1 MKNRRSVNYLMVT
14 IFFMSLLLHGCILPK
29 VEEEVL
35 PVVST
40 DEITD
45 VSETLAVFRG
55 TLMSNGGSVWVNRG
69 ACYSN
74 IVPEPDLKGEYAWAD
89 VGDHIGT
96 FTTLIENLTPDTK
109 YYARAYA
116 INDAGAA
123 YGSVLEFT
131 TTGSVTGNIAFNT
144 GLTYGSVNDN
154 DGNTYKTIDIGDQT
168 WMAENLKTTK
178 YNDGTDIPI
187 VTDTSTWVN
196 LSTPAYCWYLND
208 GEKYK
213 NVYGALYNWHSV
225 STGKLCPAGWHV
237 PDDTEWE
244 TLATFSGGESVAG
257 KQLKEASLTH
267 WVITEDAI
275 NNNSGF
281 TALPGGTRWGVLPEP
296 VRYFSDMG
304 YIGYFWSS
312 TEVTNPDSVYLDV
325 YARTF
330 EGSSQECERMSFS
343 KSQGVSVRCIKD

>member
-1 MKNRRSVNYLMVT
+1 MKKHR
-14 IFFMSLLLHGCILPK
+14 IFNFLLVIIFIMSSFLHGCILPK

-40 DEITD
+40 NDITD
-45 VSETLAVFRG
+45 ISETLAVFKG
-55 TLMSNGGSVWVNRG
+55 TLMSNGGSLWVNRG

-74 IVPEPDLKGEYAWAD
+74 TVPEPDLKGEYAWAD
-89 VGDHIGT
+89 IGSHTGT
-96 FTTLIENLTPDTK
+96 FSVLIENLTPGTK

-116 INDAGAA
+116 NNDAGAA
-123 YGSVLEFT
+123 YGDVLEFT
-131 TTGSVTGNIAFNT
+131 TTGSITGDIVFNT
-144 GLTYGSVNDN
+144 GLTYGSLSDN

-178 YNDGTDIPI
+178 YNDGTDIPM
-187 VTDTSTWVN
+187 VSDTSTWVN
-196 LSTPAYCWYLND
+196 LSTPAYSWYLND
-208 GEKYK
+208 GGKYK
-213 NVYGALYNWHSV
+213 NVYGALYNWHV
-225 STGKLCPAGWHV
+225 VNTGMLCPAGWHV
-237 PDDTEWE
+237 PDDAEWE
-244 TLATFSGGESVAG
+244 TLVAFTGGESVAG
-257 KQLKEASLTH
+257 KQLKETSLTH
-267 WVITEDAI
+267 WVITEDSI

-304 YIGYFWSS
+304 YTGYFWSA
-312 TEVTNPDSVYLDV
+312 TEITNPDPVYLNV

-330 EGSSQECERMSFS
+330 EGSSQECQRSSFS